1 MKVIKLLFKFPQLT
15 LVFILLGLLFIFE
28 GIVTVLTSPFMLVL
42 QGIEWAIKQLL
53 TLINYNYGENKGNV

>member
-15 LVFILLGLLFIFE
+15 LVFVLLGLLFIFE
-28 GIVTVLTSPFMLVL
+28 GIVLVLTSPFEFIL

-53 TLINYNYGENKGNV
+53 TLINYNYGENKRNV

>member
-28 GIVTVLTSPFMLVL
+28 GIVMVLTSPFVFIL
-42 QGIEWAIKQLL
+42 QGIEWAIKQIL
-53 TLINYNYGENKGNV
+53 TLINYNYGENKRNV

>member
-28 GIVTVLTSPFMLVL
+28 GIVLVLTSPFAFIL

-53 TLINYNYGENKGNV
+53 KLINYNYGENKRDV

>member
-28 GIVTVLTSPFMLVL
+28 GIVMVLTSPFVFIL

-53 TLINYNYGENKGNV
+53 KLINYNYGENKRDV

>member
-15 LVFILLGLLFIFE
+15 LVFVLLGLLFIFE
-28 GIVTVLTSPFMLVL
+28 GIVMVLTSPFYFIL

-53 TLINYNYGENKGNV
+53 TLINYNYGENKRNV

>member
-15 LVFILLGLLFIFE
+15 LVFVLLGLLFIFE
-28 GIVTVLTSPFMLVL
+28 GIVMVLTSPFVFIL

-53 TLINYNYGENKGNV
+53 KLINYNYGENKRDV